1 MINCLVVDDEPIAR
15 KGILEHIRQVN
26 FLYAVAECKSATEA
40 KTWMQKKS
48 IDLIFLD
55 IQMPKQTGIDFLK
68 TLTNPPLIIFT
79 TAYPGYALEGYELDV
94 LDYLLKPVSFSRFLK
109 SALKAQDLLLKM
121 APLKDPSQEYFFI
134 KSNSKL
140 EKVKMSE
147 VLFIEGMSNYIVVH
161 TNQKKYVA
169 YLTFKGMEEK
179 LPHDL
184 FIRIHK
190 SYLVS
195 LDAIQ
200 TIDQAE
206 VRLENFTLPLSKS
219 YRDNVISRIGERVFK
234 R

>member
-26 FLYAVAECKSATEA
+26 FLYPVAECKSAAEA
-40 KTWMQKKS
+40 RSWMQKKS

-68 TLTNPPLIIFT
+68 NLDNPPLIIFT
-79 TAYPGYALEGYELDV
+79 TAYPNYALEGFELDV
-94 LDYLLKPVSFSRFLK
+94 LDYLLKPVSFARFLK
-109 SALKAQDLLLKM
+109 SALKAQDYLVKHS
-121 APLKDPSQEYFFI
+121 PLKDQSNDFFFI

-140 EKVKMSE
+140 EKIKMAD
-147 VLFIEGMSNYIVVH
+147 VLYIEGMSNYIVVH
-161 TNQKKYVA
+161 TIQKKYVA
-169 YLTFKGMEEK
+169 YLTFKGMQEK
-179 LPHDL
+179 LPQDL

-200 TIDQAE
+200 TIDQTE
-206 VRLENFTLPLSKS
+206 VRLENQSLPLSKS
-219 YRDNVISRIGERVFK
+219 HRDNVIARLGERVF
-234 R
+234 RR